1 MYLDANP
8 DFGRD
13 DEGFDELCPW
23 EDNRTI
29 HDFAR
34 WYAMKV
40 RFPYDRNNYG
50 TGTALAKAVV
60 NGVLP
65 SLSAPETRAYAEKEH
80 SEDISFSGEGRL

>member
-1 MYLDANP
+1 MAYLDANP

-23 EDNRTI
+23 EDNRTT

-40 RFPYDRNNYG
+40 RLPYDENNYG
-50 TGTALAKAVV
+50 AGTSLAKAVA
-60 NGVLP
+60 NGTLP
-65 SLSAPETRAYAEKEH
+65 SLSAPETRAYAGKKVFKAH
-80 SEDISFSGEGRL
+80 CLP